1 MFLMAFFVIFIIGT
15 VNHPNVCF
23 DESELKRWTRI
34 ILIVETSVIIGG
46 SVLGDMNRK
55 YIMAMMLAIILCAVL
70 MVLAKIIG
78 QEVNRGE

>member
-1 MFLMAFFVIFIIGT
+1 MRI
-15 VNHPNVCF
+15 
-23 DESELKRWTRI
+23 LKRWTRI